1 MERTFII
8 LKPDA
13 VQRGLVG
20 EIISR
25 FERRGLKIVGMKFLQ
40 VSDELARQHY
50 AVHAARPFFGGLIS
64 YITSSPVVA
73 LVVEGT
79 NAIAVVRA
87 TVGATKPAEA
97 APGTIRADFGL
108 EIGRNLVHAS
118 DGPDTAATE
127 LALWFGDDLVSWGR
141 SNDPWVFEG

>member
-20 EIISR
+20 EIIAR
-25 FERRGLKIVGMKFLQ
+25 FERRGLKLVAMKLIA
-40 VSDELARQHY
+40 VSDELAQQHY
-50 AVHAARPFFGGLIS
+50 AVHKERPFFNSLIS

-73 LVVEGT
+73 LVLEGT
-79 NAIAVVRA
+79 DAISVVRK
-87 TVGATKPAEA
+87 TVGATKPADAE
-97 APGTIRADFGL
+97 PGTIRADFGL

-118 DGPDTAATE
+118 DGSETAKSE
-127 LALWFGDDLVSWGR
+127 IALWFGDDLVEWPR
-141 SNDPWVFEG
+141 NTDAWIFE